1 MKDHQIEDLPLRR
14 DLETKTVLKT
24 LNRAS
29 RLLGELKGVVQ
40 TIPNE
45 NILVNTLTLQEAQ
58 DSSAVENIITTQ
70 DELYRAELAID
81 GGISIATKEVQR
93 YAIALREGYA
103 QVKRHGLITQPH
115 IIKIQAALEQNNAG
129 FRRTPGTKLMNDR
142 TGEVVYTPPQHPDEI
157 ERLLQNLVVYIND
170 DEICPLDPLIKMAII
185 HHQFESIHP
194 FYDGNGRTGRIINIL
209 YLITQ
214 GLLDLP
220 ILYLSRYIIRNKQE
234 YYRLLQGV
242 RNDDGWEEW
251 VVYMLEGVAQTAEAT
266 INLIREIKSLMQQYK
281 VQLRKEQSR
290 MYSQDLLN
298 NIFRHPYTKI
308 DFVMQELSVS
318 RPTATTYLNTLT
330 EMGMLTQHKIGRSY
344 YYVNDKLISLLS

>member
-1 MKDHQIEDLPLRR
+1 
-14 DLETKTVLKT
+14 
-24 LNRAS
+24 
-29 RLLGELKGVVQ
+29 VQ